1 MGPNLALI
9 DSVFRSAADKKKAL
23 DQRDK
28 DKAAA
33 RAEHE
38 AKAKKAAAARRPHHP
53 PPAAAGAAP
62 LGAAAK

>member
-9 DSVFRSAADKKKAL
+9 DSVFRSSADKKKAL

-28 DKAAA
+28 DKAVA

-38 AKAKKAAAARRPHHP
+38 AKAKKAAATRRPHHP

-62 LGAAAK
+62 PGASAK